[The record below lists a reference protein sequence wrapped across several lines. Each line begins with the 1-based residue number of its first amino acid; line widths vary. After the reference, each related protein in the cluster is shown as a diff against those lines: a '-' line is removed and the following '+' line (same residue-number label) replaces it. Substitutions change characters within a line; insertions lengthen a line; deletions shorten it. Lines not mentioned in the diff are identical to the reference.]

1 MDPLRR
7 QLTNDKAARL
17 LKVIQLIRLLDREM
31 PAQVI
36 ASFLY
41 VASHN
46 HCHKQALEE
55 DLDFTTASSSR
66 NTDWLS
72 DQHRLNKPG
81 LGLIKKQQDPANRRR
96 QELILTSKGESLL
109 KQIEDLLYV
118 QTTQTIQDDPAGNR
132 LRLRN

>member
-7 QLTNDKAARL
+7 QITNDRALRL

-31 PAQVI
+31 PAQVV

-55 DLDFTTASSSR
+55 DLKFTTASASR
-66 NTDWLS
+66 NTAWLS
-72 DQHRLNKPG
+72 DKHRLEKTG

-96 QELILTSKGESLL
+96 LELILTSKGESLL
-109 KQIEDLLYV
+109 NQIEDLLYI
-118 QTTQTIQDDPAGNR
+118 QTTQAIQDDPAGDR
-132 LRLRN
+132 LRL